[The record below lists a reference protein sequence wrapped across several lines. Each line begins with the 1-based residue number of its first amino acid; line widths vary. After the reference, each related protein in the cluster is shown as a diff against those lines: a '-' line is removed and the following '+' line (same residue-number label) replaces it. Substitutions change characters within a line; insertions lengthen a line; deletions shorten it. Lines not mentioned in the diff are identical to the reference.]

1 MAALDWTIVIIYMIF
16 MIGLSVFLG
25 RGQTNQEDYYLGGR
39 NLPWWGVAI
48 STMATQTSAV
58 SFMSTP
64 AFVALKPGGGL
75 MYQLC
80 HQPVRRL

>member
-58 SFMSTP
+58 ILCRSPPLSRSSR
-64 AFVALKPGGGL
+64 VGG
-75 MYQLC
+75 
-80 HQPVRRL
+80 